1 MKWRDEMSRLKSR
14 MFSET
19 GRGILM
25 MCLFR
30 RCQEMARIDRVL
42 CRRPSSIRATEYD
55 SVLSMKDNDRV
66 GCSLREQL
74 KNMTQR
80 IRLKLNPESCHDAN
94 DFQDLA
100 ARVSHRVGSQFAPCL
115 IFPLFIQLFNCFST
129 SSFRVLC
136 SIFLLRRVKTRIFNL
151 IELLM
156 RKSCKS
162 SISFRRQGWAG
173 HCQSPDP
180 ASSFFLPL
188 LNCSS
193 VQLFNCFSTSSF
205 RVFCSRFLLRRVK
218 IRIFTLIELLIVIA
232 IIAILAG
239 MLLPA
244 LNAAREKAHGI
255 SCVSQAKQIA
265 LAGNMYSNDF
275 QGRVPLGMWSDSSGS
290 TNYFRLLRDNNYVTG
305 KVMACKSSLRDI
317 YHDTNASRPP
327 VGTLL
332 SYQVNALLA
341 GGITPSWAVGTKS
354 NKKRDS
360 IKEPS
365 RTIEFRE
372 SNWDNSK
379 MIHKLDSVENIWYLC
394 YVKGG
399 NERGLLF
406 TTASRRHSKAGSVAM
421 VDGAALLKP
430 QQFIPEMVK
439 GRGACLWY

>member
-1 MKWRDEMSRLKSR
+1 M
-14 MFSET
+14 
-19 GRGILM
+19 
-25 MCLFR
+25 
-30 RCQEMARIDRVL
+30 
-42 CRRPSSIRATEYD
+42 
-55 SVLSMKDNDRV
+55 
-66 GCSLREQL
+66 
-74 KNMTQR
+74 
-80 IRLKLNPESCHDAN
+80 
-94 DFQDLA
+94 
-100 ARVSHRVGSQFAPCL
+100 
-115 IFPLFIQLFNCFST
+115 
-129 SSFRVLC
+129 
-136 SIFLLRRVKTRIFNL
+136 
-151 IELLM
+151 
-156 RKSCKS
+156 
-162 SISFRRQGWAG
+162 
-173 HCQSPDP
+173 
-180 ASSFFLPL
+180 
-188 LNCSS
+188 
-193 VQLFNCFSTSSF
+193 
-205 RVFCSRFLLRRVK
+205 K

-244 LNAAREKAHGI
+244 LGKAREKAHGI

-421 VDGAALLKP
+421 VDGSAALLETPAVHPGDGKR
-430 QQFIPEMVK
+430 QRRLSLVLNRKTRTINRRKISKMKYFLLSAATLFCGFAVMGDQTFTQDKMNVRYM
-439 GRGACLWY
+439 RGASVADDPTAPSGKVARVGRIGAYSGFWNPGNRLRWIIPGLTMCLRSAKETSEWVFTAFSVPATSRPIE

>member
-1 MKWRDEMSRLKSR
+1 MNLAEVSRD
-14 MFSET
+14 T
-19 GRGILM
+19 G
-25 MCLFR
+25 
-30 RCQEMARIDRVL
+30 
-42 CRRPSSIRATEYD
+42 S
-55 SVLSMKDNDRV
+55 
-66 GCSLREQL
+66 
-74 KNMTQR
+74 
-80 IRLKLNPESCHDAN
+80 
-94 DFQDLA
+94 
-100 ARVSHRVGSQFAPCL
+100 RVSEGLSV
-115 IFPLFIQLFNCFST
+115 FPMF
-129 SSFRVLC
+129 
-136 SIFLLRRVKTRIFNL
+136 FLLFHTGEKRIFTLMKLL
-151 IELLM
+151 IRE
-156 RKSCKS
+156 SCKS
-162 SISFRRQGWAG
+162 GILFRQQGRAG
-173 HCQSPDP
+173 RCQSPDP

-188 LNCSS
+188 LNCSI
-193 VQLFNCFSTSSF
+193 VRLFQCFSTSSF
-205 RVFCSRFLLRRVK
+205 PVLCSRFLLRRVK
-218 IRIFTLIELLIVIA
+218 MRIFTLIELLIVIA

-421 VDGAALLKP
+421 VDGSAALLKP

>member
-1 MKWRDEMSRLKSR
+1 MNLAEVSRD
-14 MFSET
+14 T
-19 GRGILM
+19 G
-25 MCLFR
+25 
-30 RCQEMARIDRVL
+30 
-42 CRRPSSIRATEYD
+42 S
-55 SVLSMKDNDRV
+55 
-66 GCSLREQL
+66 
-74 KNMTQR
+74 
-80 IRLKLNPESCHDAN
+80 
-94 DFQDLA
+94 
-100 ARVSHRVGSQFAPCL
+100 RVSEGLSV
-115 IFPLFIQLFNCFST
+115 FPMF
-129 SSFRVLC
+129 
-136 SIFLLRRVKTRIFNL
+136 FLLFHTGEKRIFTL
-151 IELLM
+151 IKFFM

-162 SISFRRQGWAG
+162 GTSFRQQGWAG
-173 HCQSPDP
+173 HCQSPVP
-180 ASSFFLPL
+180 ASSFFLPS
-188 LNCSS
+188 N
-193 VQLFNCFSTSSF
+193 VELFKCFPAFSF
-205 RVFCSRFLLRRVK
+205 PVPCSRFLLRRVK
-218 IRIFTLIELLIVIA
+218 MRIFTLIELLIVIA

-275 QGRVPLGMWSDSSGS
+275 QGRVPLGFDLYDN
-290 TNYFRLLRDNNYVTG
+290 TNNYFRLLRDNNYVAG
-305 KVMACKSSLRDI
+305 KIMACNSSLRDI
-317 YHDTNASRPP
+317 YHDTNADRPP

-341 GGITPSWAVGTKS
+341 GGITPAWAVGTKS

-372 SNWDNSK
+372 SNWDNSQ

-421 VDGAALLKP
+421 VDGSAALLKP

-439 GRGACLWY
+439 GRDSYLWY

>member
-1 MKWRDEMSRLKSR
+1 MSRLKSR

-232 IIAILAG
+232 IIAISAA
-239 MLLPA
+239 MFLPA
-244 LNAAREKAHGI
+244 LSKARERAKTIACTSNLKQLAMVVKMYGDDYKEEMPPPPMSDVYPGRWVYWMGGSSSNGEFYLKNPSLGDLFYRNYIKNWKQTYCPAGFDANPKILVRGAPNDAVHGI
-255 SCVSQAKQIA
+255 KGFPFTYYGAYWRLSGWRTNSAKSFKKARPHWILMHDLTYKDRFISPA
-265 LAGNMYSNDF
+265 DCAPNHMN
-275 QGRVPLGMWSDSSGS
+275 GS
-290 TNYFRLLRDNNYVTG
+290 LI
-305 KVMACKSSLRDI
+305 S
-317 YHDTNASRPP
+317 
-327 VGTLL
+327 
-332 SYQVNALLA
+332 
-341 GGITPSWAVGTKS
+341 
-354 NKKRDS
+354 
-360 IKEPS
+360 
-365 RTIEFRE
+365 
-372 SNWDNSK
+372 
-379 MIHKLDSVENIWYLC
+379 
-394 YVKGG
+394 GG
-399 NERGLLF
+399 NFAYLDGHVSWLNRNQLNI
-406 TTASRRHSKAGSVAM
+406 VAATYHRM
-421 VDGAALLKP
+421 PSQV
-430 QQFIPEMVK
+430 PED
-439 GRGACLWY
+439 

>member
-1 MKWRDEMSRLKSR
+1 MSRLKSR

-205 RVFCSRFLLRRVK
+205 RVPCSIFLLRRVK

-232 IIAILAG
+232 IIAILAA

-244 LNAAREKAHGI
+244 LSKARERAKTIACTSNLKQLAMVVKMYGDDYKEEMPPPPMSDVYPGRWVYWMGGSSSNGEFYLKNPSLGDLLYRNYIKNWKQTYCPAGFDANPKILVRGAPNDAVHGI
-255 SCVSQAKQIA
+255 KGFPFTYYGAYWRLSGWRTNSAKSFKKARPHWILMHDLTYKDRFISPA
-265 LAGNMYSNDF
+265 DCAPNHMN
-275 QGRVPLGMWSDSSGS
+275 GS
-290 TNYFRLLRDNNYVTG
+290 LI
-305 KVMACKSSLRDI
+305 S
-317 YHDTNASRPP
+317 
-327 VGTLL
+327 
-332 SYQVNALLA
+332 
-341 GGITPSWAVGTKS
+341 
-354 NKKRDS
+354 
-360 IKEPS
+360 
-365 RTIEFRE
+365 
-372 SNWDNSK
+372 
-379 MIHKLDSVENIWYLC
+379 
-394 YVKGG
+394 GG
-399 NERGLLF
+399 NFAYLDGHVSWLNRNQLNI
-406 TTASRRHSKAGSVAM
+406 VAATYHRM
-421 VDGAALLKP
+421 PSQV
-430 QQFIPEMVK
+430 PED
-439 GRGACLWY
+439 

>member
-1 MKWRDEMSRLKSR
+1 MNLSEVSRDPGS
-14 MFSET
+14 
-19 GRGILM
+19 
-25 MCLFR
+25 
-30 RCQEMARIDRVL
+30 
-42 CRRPSSIRATEYD
+42 
-55 SVLSMKDNDRV
+55 
-66 GCSLREQL
+66 
-74 KNMTQR
+74 
-80 IRLKLNPESCHDAN
+80 
-94 DFQDLA
+94 
-100 ARVSHRVGSQFAPCL
+100 RVSEGLSV
-115 IFPLFIQLFNCFST
+115 FPMF
-129 SSFRVLC
+129 
-136 SIFLLRRVKTRIFNL
+136 FLLFHTGEKRIFTL
-151 IELLM
+151 IKFFM

-162 SISFRRQGWAG
+162 GTSFRQQAWAG
-173 HCQSPDP
+173 HCQSPVP
-180 ASSFFLPL
+180 ASSFFLPS
-188 LNCSS
+188 N
-193 VQLFNCFSTSSF
+193 VELFKCFPAFSF
-205 RVFCSRFLLRRVK
+205 PVPCSRFLLRGVK
-218 IRIFTLIELLIVIA
+218 TRIFTLIELLIVIA
-232 IIAILAG
+232 IIAILAS

-244 LNAAREKAHGI
+244 LNKAKEKAHGI

-290 TNYFRLLRDNNYVTG
+290 TNYFRLLRDNNYVAG
-305 KVMACKSSLRDI
+305 KIMACNSSLRDI
-317 YHDTNASRPP
+317 YHDTNASRPS

-341 GGITPSWAVGTKS
+341 GGITPAWAVGTKS

-399 NERGLLF
+399 NERELLF
-406 TTASRRHSKAGSVAM
+406 TTASRRHSKAGSVTM
-421 VDGAALLKP
+421 VDGSAALLRP